1 MRGDLIVLLKLFIAF
16 ICWVLPGDDSFTR
29 AVCKRANEDLIGF
42 VRRRTERILLNW
54 RRKKSDKQGKLD
66 EQIKK
71 KFFFLQVLER
81 CVKVKLGIIFKN

>member
-1 MRGDLIVLLKLFIAF
+1 M
-16 ICWVLPGDDSFTR
+16 LPGDDSFTR

-42 VRRRTERILLNW
+42 VRCRTERILLNW